1 VTLSSLSS
9 ITIATRRSRLALWQ
23 AEHVKALLEERHGV
37 KVKLLPIVTAGD
49 RFLEAPL
56 YKIGGKGLFIKEI
69 EDALLDGRAD
79 LAVHSMKDMPAESV
93 EGLVLGAI
101 PEREDPSDIFL
112 SKKWPGLEALPPRA
126 RVGTSSLRRQ
136 AQLLHLRPELEV
148 VSLRGN
154 VDTRLRKLE
163 EGQFEAMVLATAG
176 LRRLGLNAPF
186 EQVLGSPAFLSAAG
200 QGALGVQH
208 RADREDVAELVA
220 FMDHAPTRICVTAER
235 AFLAELGGG
244 CQVPVAAHAVVAKN
258 DQELILDGLVAEPDG
273 SRIIRREIRG
283 AKQEAAALGTA
294 LARSVVEAGGGDIL
308 EKIPKPHID
317 PLAIP
322 PLDG

>member
-1 VTLSSLSS
+1 M
-9 ITIATRRSRLALWQ
+9 
-23 AEHVKALLEERHGV
+23 E
-37 KVKLLPIVTAGD
+37 VKLLPIVTAGD
-49 RFLEAPL
+49 RFLDAPL

-79 LAVHSMKDMPAESV
+79 LAVHSMKDMPAESP

-101 PEREDPSDIFL
+101 PERKDPSDIFL
-112 SKKWPGLEALPPRA
+112 SKEYSTLEALPPGA

-176 LRRLGLNAPF
+176 LRRLGLNTPF
-186 EQVLGSPAFLSAAG
+186 EQVLGPPVFLSAAG

-208 RADREDVAELVA
+208 RDDRDDVAEMVA
-220 FMDHAPTRICVTAER
+220 FLDHAPTRICVTAER
-235 AFLAELGGG
+235 AFLAQLGGG
-244 CQVPVAAHAVVAKN
+244 CQVPVAAHAVVVK
-258 DQELILDGLVAEPDG
+258 DGPELVQTLLLDGLVAAPDG

-283 AKQEAAALGTA
+283 ATQEAATLGATLAL
-294 LARSVVEAGGGDIL
+294 SVVEAGGGEIL
-308 EKIPKPHID
+308 EKIPTPQID